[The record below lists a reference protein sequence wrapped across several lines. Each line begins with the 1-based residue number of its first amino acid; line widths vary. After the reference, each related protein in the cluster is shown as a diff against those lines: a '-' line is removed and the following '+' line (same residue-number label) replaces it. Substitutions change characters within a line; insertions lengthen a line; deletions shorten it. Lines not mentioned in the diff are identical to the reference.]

1 MLWSIAPD
9 RSGESAAEA
18 SGTDCQRLVPA
29 PRISCDDAVEIAIGP
44 RIADCR
50 FEWLAVKKGRDGK
63 RRIHPAPCDGA
74 INRKTLLIRHR
85 RRDHRLPKTE
95 ARAKLADSAPIFPF
109 SRGIDL
115 LEDDGRSRR
124 TAVAVAAS
132 AIRDA
137 APRPQG
143 SRLGIESA
151 ITSGSEARASS
162 TLSSVNGT
170 ATRNPRKVKWGAC
183 TSAPV
188 RSSANDGMRSVM
200 ARIDQHERITA

>member
-18 SGTDCQRLVPA
+18 SGTDCQRPVPA

-50 FEWLAVKKGRDGK
+50 FEWLAVKKRRDGK

-85 RRDHRLPKTE
+85 RRGHRLPKTE
-95 ARAKLADSAPIFPF
+95 G
-109 SRGIDL
+109 SRQTRGFGPDISFQPRIDL

-124 TAVAVAAS
+124 TEQS
-132 AIRDA
+132 PSGFRN
-137 APRPQG
+137 PRRRSLGSKG
-143 SRLGIESA
+143 SRLGID
-151 ITSGSEARASS
+151 RDH
-162 TLSSVNGT
+162 L
-170 ATRNPRKVKWGAC
+170 
-183 TSAPV
+183 
-188 RSSANDGMRSVM
+188 
-200 ARIDQHERITA
+200 RI